1 MNNRSIWHLYTP
13 IQPAVSSGR
22 RDIVYQELVPE
33 PRLQNFIYCYW
44 QLKTVDT
51 LDEPFYYRVASDS
64 CMDLFFDLNRP
75 TESFVTGFAGSYIG
89 FTLGKE
95 FNYIG
100 IRFLP
105 SVFPQLFRINA
116 SDLTGSVEA
125 LESVVPELSR
135 FIGNMFEA
143 ITQPVQI
150 KSIFDNYFL
159 NLISNIHLQ
168 PDTRLYAA
176 INAILQAK
184 GNLKIGKDLD
194 IYLSHR
200 QLRRLFKSYI
210 GGTPKSF
217 SRIIRFQHVLRSA
230 LLPAQHYSIG
240 EAGYSDQAHLI
251 REFRNFYGSTPGRLF
266 SS

>member
-1 MNNRSIWHLYTP
+1 MNNRSVWQLYTQ

-75 TESFVTGFAGSYIG
+75 TESFVTGFAGSDIG

-95 FNYIG
+95 FNYTG

-116 SDLTGSVEA
+116 SAPTRTVAASASVA
-125 LESVVPELSR
+125 
-135 FIGNMFEA
+135 
-143 ITQPVQI
+143 
-150 KSIFDNYFL
+150 
-159 NLISNIHLQ
+159 
-168 PDTRLYAA
+168 PDR
-176 INAILQAK
+176 
-184 GNLKIGKDLD
+184 
-194 IYLSHR
+194 
-200 QLRRLFKSYI
+200 
-210 GGTPKSF
+210 
-217 SRIIRFQHVLRSA
+217 
-230 LLPAQHYSIG
+230 
-240 EAGYSDQAHLI
+240 
-251 REFRNFYGSTPGRLF
+251 
-266 SS
+266 